1 MSLNPN
7 LNPKQD
13 PDDRYNISKN
23 AIKIGNVHAAF
34 IENFRK
40 NVKYWM
46 LFFYVILIMLVF
58 YTAAKNPGSLFSQQ
72 YVYIA
77 TIVIPL
83 LVMVY
88 FYFNGDQF
96 ITSQNMRIA
105 AIAGV
110 VVLVIYA
117 ITYYALPRGLGF
129 QVFTAYGFNLLLLL
143 IVVVGFAII
152 FNVFRNATRKL
163 TGWTG
168 FIFRFLFFIP
178 CLLSDFFDYLKMEYK
193 TTPPTVFILF
203 IAEIALILAYI
214 YLPSFLNNHLTKN
227 SITIQNSPIRLDVVT
242 VLDNN
247 SMFRLKPRDVLH
259 PNKLPQDTKML
270 LGDQTNVNTSILDAS
285 GDILLYANNSTN
297 PPPADL
303 FTTNFGLSMWIYVN
317 EKDIGVN
324 DPTHMAKKEKE
335 ITKKVPF
342 FSGWMT
348 TTTKETVVEEVKQQ
362 EIPIFKYGNTNDGN
376 LGKPSI
382 SYIGNS
388 KWKFNFTVPS
398 KKPSVEQYQD
408 TYFILPVPSQKWNQV
423 VFNYYDNKVD
433 LWING
438 NLERNMDL
446 HSIPIQQTQTDTITI
461 GNKWGLMGAICNIQF
476 YSKPM
481 TSSQISQAYN
491 LLYSQNPPVK

>member
-1 MSLNPN
+1 MNPNPN
-7 LNPKQD
+7 LKEKQD

-23 AIKIGNVHAAF
+23 AIKFGNVNAAF

-46 LFFYVILIMLVF
+46 LFFYVILIMFVF
-58 YTAAKNPGSLFSQQ
+58 YTAAKNPSSLFSQQ

-88 FYFNGDQF
+88 IYFNGDQF
-96 ITSQNMRIA
+96 ITSQNIRIG
-105 AIAGV
+105 AIVGI

-117 ITYYALPRGLGF
+117 ITYYAFPRGLGF

-143 IVVVGFAII
+143 IIVVGFAII

-178 CLLSDFFDYLKMEYK
+178 CLLSDFFDYLKLEYK

-259 PNKLPQDTKML
+259 PNKLQQDTKML
-270 LGDQTNVNTSILDAS
+270 LGDKSNVNTSIVDAS
-285 GDILLYANNSTN
+285 GDILLYANNSVN

-324 DPTHMAKKEKE
+324 EPNSQIPQHE
-335 ITKKVPF
+335 IA
-342 FSGWMT
+342 
-348 TTTKETVVEEVKQQ
+348 
-362 EIPIFKYGNTNDGN
+362 IFKYGNTNDGN

-382 SYIGNS
+382 SYLGNS
-388 KWKFNFTVPS
+388 KWKFNFTVPKGYS
-398 KKPSVEQYQD
+398 GKSSPPIQYQD

-446 HSIPIQQTQTDTITI
+446 HSTPIQQTQTDTITI